1 MFGRILSVGLIACAM
16 AALSNLAT
24 ILVTARIAVHGA
36 AAVAAYGISARLEF
50 LIVPLAFGVGSAL
63 TALVGR
69 AAGAGDWQTARRTAW
84 AGGLLALALTGPFGL
99 LVSLYP
105 GATARLFAS
114 DPEVVLIATSA
125 LGYVGPAMPA
135 FGVGMA
141 LYFAAMGAGRM
152 RWPVAAA
159 LSRLVLAVG
168 GGWLLGDAL
177 GWGLEGQFLA
187 VALGITSY
195 GAINAAAVRR
205 GVWGSR

>member
-1 MFGRILSVGLIACAM
+1 M
-16 AALSNLAT
+16 
-24 ILVTARIAVHGA
+24 
-36 AAVAAYGISARLEF
+36 VA
-50 LIVPLAFGVGSAL
+50 
-63 TALVGR
+63 
-69 AAGAGDWQTARRTAW
+69 
-84 AGGLLALALTGPFGL
+84 
-99 LVSLYP
+99 
-105 GATARLFAS
+105 
-114 DPEVVLIATSA
+114 IATSA

-135 FGVGMA
+135 FGLGMA

-205 GVWGSR
+205 GVWGVAIGHSRVLRRK